1 MFYRELPLGWGMT
14 VYHFLTTCDH
24 LKRVLRTGWLL
35 RGIPTSMAENVAAHS
50 HTTAITAYILAIQ
63 SNQQID
69 VSRLLLMALIHDL
82 PEVQLGDIPISAQKA
97 DSKFQQAKENTEK
110 QAMKNILSLLPEGL
124 RNKLTE
130 IWTEY
135 LKGETLEARI
145 VEAADRLATVLHA
158 GELVKTGYAAEPFT
172 TFLDHAESTI
182 ASLGISNTEDIIN
195 QLRRVLGS

>member
-1 MFYRELPLGWGMT
+1 MT
-14 VYHFLTTCDH
+14 VYHFLTICDH

-35 RGIPTSMAENVAAHS
+35 RGIPPSMAENVAAHS

-82 PEVQLGDIPISAQKA
+82 PEVQLGDIPISAQKT
-97 DSKFQQAKENTEK
+97 DPKFQQAKENAEK
-110 QAMKNILSLLPEGL
+110 QAMKNILTFLPEGIS
-124 RNKLTE
+124 NQLTE
-130 IWTEY
+130 IWKEY
-135 LKGETLEARI
+135 LKGETLEARV

-158 GELVKTGYAAEPFT
+158 GELVKSGYPAEPFI

-182 ASLGISNTEDIIN
+182 ASLGISNTEKIIS
-195 QLRRVLGS
+195 QLRKVLGS